1 MNTGEKIKQAR
12 RKVGLT
18 QKDLAA
24 RMDTSQ
30 SYIAQYENGTRNA
43 KPATLRRISEAI
55 GCQLSDLIGDDMKI
69 SKEEIDLNDWF
80 GFELTRF
87 TEKGLMDPERIR
99 EDERLLLRY
108 YRNLESTRKEK
119 VVDYAA
125 DQWNLQNM
133 ERTAP
138 EDGPGHIQNL

>member
-1 MNTGEKIKQAR
+1 MTTGEKIREAR
-12 RKVGLT
+12 TAAGFT

-24 RMDTSQ
+24 KLEIVPNTIS
-30 SYIAQYENGTRNA
+30 QYENGTR
-43 KPATLRRISEAI
+43 KPKIETLRRIASAI
-55 GCQLSDLIGDDMKI
+55 GCSLQELIGDDMKI

-99 EDERLLLRY
+99 EDERPLLRY
-108 YRNLESTRKEK
+108 YRYLEDSRKEK
-119 VVDYAA
+119 VIDYAA
-125 DQWNLQNM
+125 DQWNLQKM

-138 EDGPGHIQNL
+138 EDGPGHIQN

>member
-55 GCQLSDLIGDDMKI
+55 GCSLQELIGDDMKI
-69 SKEEIDLNDWF
+69 SREDQGGLSFDLGMF
-80 GFELTRF
+80 GE
-87 TEKGLMDPERIR
+87 DPPADPDHVR
-99 EDERLLLRY
+99 EDEKTLLEY
-108 YRNLESTRKEK
+108 YRKLEDERKGK
-119 VVDYAA
+119 VIDYAV
-125 DQWNLQNM
+125 DQYGSQIW

-138 EDGPGHIQNL
+138 EDGPGHIQN

>member
-12 RKVGLT
+12 RIVGLT

-24 RMDTSQ
+24 KMDTSQ

-138 EDGPGHIQNL
+138 EDGPGHIQN

>member
-1 MNTGEKIKQAR
+1 MTTGEKIKQAR
-12 RKVGLT
+12 TAAGLT

-24 RMDTSQ
+24 RLEIVPNTIS
-30 SYIAQYENGTRNA
+30 QYENGTR
-43 KPATLRRISEAI
+43 KPKIETLRRISEAI

-69 SKEEIDLNDWF
+69 SKEEIDLNGWF